1 MMSHRWTKVSILGTV
16 IDDQLCFRLADPGK
30 RHQFRKIRLINI
42 DKTGYFVIG
51 AGASLCGRFLSFAG
65 NCDLFP
71 VCQKTRL
78 INCGSIGAYGSDLRQ
93 HLRHHKHGHPRVN
106 DKLPGALR
114 HRRYRLYTP
123 QCQSPSSQKRMSLRQ
138 KAVTHLPSRMPIPC
152 AFPEASVPVLR

>member
-1 MMSHRWTKVSILGTV
+1 MVLDGRKASILGTV

-51 AGASLCGRFLSFAG
+51 AGASLGGRFLSFAG

-78 INCGSIGAYGSDLRQ
+78 INCGSI
-93 HLRHHKHGHPRVN
+93 
-106 DKLPGALR
+106 ALR
-114 HRRYRLYTP
+114 LRPPAASTASQTRA
-123 QCQSPSSQKRMSLRQ
+123 SPCKR
-138 KAVTHLPSRMPIPC
+138 
-152 AFPEASVPVLR
+152 